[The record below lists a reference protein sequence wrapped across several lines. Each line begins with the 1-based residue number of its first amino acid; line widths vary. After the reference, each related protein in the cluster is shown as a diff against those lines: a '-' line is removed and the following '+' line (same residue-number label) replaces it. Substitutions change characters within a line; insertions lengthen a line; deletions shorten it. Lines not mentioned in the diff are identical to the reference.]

1 VADELLST
9 GNHGAN
15 QVDMLMAFA
24 GALSIYL
31 GYRLFCD
38 SAYQKSRVRHLVS
51 GALLAIFGLAILIAD
66 VRSVRTSAHRSH
78 PVPGNLL
85 RYSMPSHT
93 KGIVRLCRYSQGE
106 VETNN
111 ERDSSKAGSGV

>member
-1 VADELLST
+1 
-9 GNHGAN
+9 
-15 QVDMLMAFA
+15 MAIA

-38 SAYQKSRVRHLVS
+38 SAYQKSRVRHLLS
-51 GALLAIFGLAILIAD
+51 GALLALFGLGILFAEAHGF
-66 VRSVRTSAHRSH
+66 RAASHRSH

-85 RYSMPSHT
+85 RYSKPSHT

-106 VETNN
+106 VETNY
-111 ERDSSKAGSGV
+111 E

>member
-1 VADELLST
+1 MHLAIAV
-9 GNHGAN
+9 
-15 QVDMLMAFA
+15 A

-31 GYRLFCD
+31 GYKLFCD

-51 GALLAIFGLAILIAD
+51 GALLAIFGLGILIAD
-66 VRSVRTSAHRSH
+66 VRGLRTPERRSH

-85 RYSMPSHT
+85 RYSTPSRT
-93 KGIVRLCRYSQGE
+93 KGIVRLCRYSQDE

-111 ERDSSKAGSGV
+111 GRNGSEAGTGV